1 MTARRRAVKAARG
14 RPAIGVKSRL
24 DNKIVTGGRNV
35 ARAEMANRNFLR
47 VSARGEMVR
56 DLVLTLPHTLQVYR
70 PRQNMLQ
77 INPCNWC
84 RILVF

>member
-56 DLVLTLPHTLQVYR
+56 DLVLTFPHTLQVLYID
-70 PRQNMLQ
+70 LDK
-77 INPCNWC
+77 ICFKK
-84 RILVF
+84 ILVFGVGC